1 MIQRQYLPGR
11 MFAAA
16 IGAIEQLSEGLIEPP
31 LRRLDEVLGDE
42 QLLAAGWV
50 GWRNVGRTAA
60 SGDGQAPRRK

>member
-60 SGDGQAPRRK
+60 SGDDRAPRRK

>member
-1 MIQRQYLPGR
+1 MIQRQYLPGSV
-11 MFAAA
+11 FEAA
-16 IGAIEQLSEGLIEPP
+16 IDSIEQLIEGLIEPP

-60 SGDGQAPRRK
+60 SGDVGAPRRK